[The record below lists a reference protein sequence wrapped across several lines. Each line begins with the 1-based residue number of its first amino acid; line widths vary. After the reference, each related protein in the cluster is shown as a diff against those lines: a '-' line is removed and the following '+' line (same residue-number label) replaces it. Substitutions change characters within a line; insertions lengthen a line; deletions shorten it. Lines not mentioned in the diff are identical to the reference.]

1 MPRPRLPTAIHEAK
15 GSYIHDPQRR
25 REAEPLAKGPIGA
38 PPARLNAEQK
48 NAWYELLEIL
58 PDGVATLECR
68 WALERL
74 ARLMVKS
81 WADNTAAWEE
91 SLIRSYMAGFGM
103 TPADRAK
110 VHVKPQKPKGEWDSA
125 S

>member
-1 MPRPRLPTAIHEAK
+1 MPRPPLPTAIHEAK

-25 REAEPLAKGPIGA
+25 REAEPLPKGPIRE

-91 SLIRSYMAGFGM
+91 GLIRSYMAGFGM
-103 TPADRAK
+103 TPADWAK
-110 VHVKPQKPKGEWDSA
+110 VHVK
-125 S
+125 